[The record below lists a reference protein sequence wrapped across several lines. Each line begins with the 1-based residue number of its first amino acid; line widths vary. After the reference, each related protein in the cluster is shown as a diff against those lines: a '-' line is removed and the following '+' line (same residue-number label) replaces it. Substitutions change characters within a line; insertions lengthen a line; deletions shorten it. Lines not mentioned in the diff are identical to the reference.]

1 VRGPAPSIVCPR
13 CEREAPPQDAIGKL
27 TTCRTCGLV
36 FDAAPRERQ
45 VPVRRRRPEPE
56 PEVEVAP
63 EPAEKPAEKPEDLP
77 VWRRPLTALQ
87 VVGILALIF
96 GLAILMEEPEP
107 RGRRGPEEAV
117 DPWLAKL
124 VARHRIAS
132 RFAAYGTDECVALG
146 ETLRREPVCPDP
158 ASELRLL
165 EALDYEPIRA
175 GLPERCSATSFVVEA
190 QLRRLG
196 CVRP

>member
-1 VRGPAPSIVCPR
+1 M
-13 CEREAPPQDAIGKL
+13 
-27 TTCRTCGLV
+27 
-36 FDAAPRERQ
+36 
-45 VPVRRRRPEPE
+45 PVRRSRPEPE

-63 EPAEKPAEKPEDLP
+63 EPAEKPEDVP

-107 RGRRGPEEAV
+107 RERRGPAELV

-124 VARHRIAS
+124 VARHRVAAS
-132 RFAAYGTDECVALG
+132 FAAYGTDDCVALG
-146 ETLRREPVCPDP
+146 EALRREPVCPDP

-165 EALDYEPIRA
+165 EALDHEAIRA
-175 GLPERCSATSFVVEA
+175 GLPERCGATSFVVEA

-196 CVRP
+196 CMRP